1 VTSQIPD
8 TFVYQ
13 GEKYELVGLDGGKLV
28 TPQDYG
34 MNPKML
40 HTACYRGFYSTYE
53 ITNDGL
59 FLTEMV
65 IGEVEEGHKS
75 IQGIMPKLP
84 PQDSH
89 GYPTYQGLR
98 LLTPFIGKLKL
109 GKDFINELYVHMGYQ
124 DVTSYETLLE
134 FTFDAGKLV
143 SMENIS
149 VENATNRVALQ
160 KNDDFIESI
169 DDSFFTNMELE

>member
-1 VTSQIPD
+1 MTSQIPD
-8 TFVYQ
+8 TFLYQ
-13 GEKYELVGLDGGKLV
+13 GEKYELVALDGERLI

-34 MNPKML
+34 MKPQML

-84 PQDSH
+84 SQNSH
-89 GYPTYQGLR
+89 GYPTYKGLR
-98 LLTPFIGKLKL
+98 LITPFAGRIRL
-109 GKDFINELYVHMGYQ
+109 GKDFIQELYVHMGYQ
-124 DVTSYETLLE
+124 KPTAYETLLE
-134 FTFDAGKLV
+134 FAFEVGKLV
-143 SMENIS
+143 SMQDISDENS
-149 VENATNRVALQ
+149 KNRGAF
-160 KNDDFIESI
+160 KKMF
-169 DDSFFTNMELE
+169 